1 LAASGHGH
9 QLEQGGEQGH
19 AGRGQEHDRHAVGER
34 VAARQSLGGALAVSR
49 SLPAPIGRPLAG
61 AARHSFTDGMSVV
74 FLAAAGVALLTALLE
89 LVAMPGRSQRE
100 SQLARMDESAL
111 AMQTQEAT

>member
-1 LAASGHGH
+1 L
-9 QLEQGGEQGH
+9 
-19 AGRGQEHDRHAVGER
+19 
-34 VAARQSLGGALAVSR
+34 
-49 SLPAPIGRPLAG
+49 LAG

-100 SQLARMDESAL
+100 SQLARMDESTL
-111 AMQTQEAT
+111 AMRAQEAT